1 MPEQPL
7 PPPEE
12 RISLRQAAEIM
23 GKTPKALQ
31 QLVARG
37 SLDFAREDVNPATG
51 RAARV
56 VTTEAW
62 VREYMEG
69 GSQRASAG
77 DVQPEHYVETQP
89 WREDRQPP
97 PSSERYWQEV
107 AEGQAVEIL
116 RLRARIAELERRR

>member
-1 MPEQPL
+1 MPEHPL
-7 PPPEE
+7 PPPAE

-23 GKTPKALQ
+23 GKTTKALQ

-37 SLDFAREDVNPATG
+37 SLSYAREDVNPTTG

-69 GSQRASAG
+69 RSAG
-77 DVQPEHYVETQP
+77 SEAREVQPEHYVVTQP

-97 PSSERYWQEV
+97 RSSERYWQEV

-116 RLRARIAELERRR
+116 RLRARIAELERRK